1 VKGNLIQLTP
11 YGKRATMKGMRGDE
25 ISVRDYIDVVVRR
38 KKLIIS
44 IFTLSVGGALVAAF
58 TLPKIYQA
66 EAVLQL
72 ASVTDAG
79 SQLVKFLYS
88 KEEAKQIILSS
99 EILKP
104 VFMKYR
110 DALNNSSLKI
120 FRSCVRVET
129 IRDEATPYVKLIVK
143 SKNPGLAQSMCKAIV
158 DEFFRSVN
166 PRYVRM
172 VDVFETTLTALGGQ
186 IANTE
191 REIDAVSNTIAALSS
206 DRGRIDPEKMS
217 KIILLREIIASLKK
231 QKLDLTSE
239 EYLIRVK
246 LVLIKEFRIVSTPD
260 LPETPVFPRKLMMVG
275 STIIVALVFG
285 TFVAFCVESIKDP
298 RGGEE

>member
-1 VKGNLIQLTP
+1 
-11 YGKRATMKGMRGDE
+11 MRGDE

-104 VFMKYR
+104 VFIKYR
-110 DALNNSSLKI
+110 GALKISSLKKI
-120 FRSCVRVET
+120 RSCVRVET

-143 SKNPGLAQSMCKAIV
+143 SKNPGLAQSMCKTIV

-172 VDVFETTLTALGGQ
+172 VDVFETRLAALGGQ

-217 KIILLREIIASLKK
+217 KIILLREIIASLKG
-231 QKLDLTSE
+231 QKLAIANE

-246 LVLIKEFRIVSTPD
+246 LVLIKEFRMVSTPD